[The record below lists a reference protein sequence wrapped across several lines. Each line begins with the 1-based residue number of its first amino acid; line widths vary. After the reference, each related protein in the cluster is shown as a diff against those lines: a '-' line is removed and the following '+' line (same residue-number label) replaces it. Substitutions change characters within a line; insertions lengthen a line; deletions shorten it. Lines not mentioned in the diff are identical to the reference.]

1 MEKEITSFKIFSNS
15 DEKAQKI
22 AKKLQ
27 KEMIFNGF
35 LQKESGFDLA
45 IAVGGDGSFLRMVK
59 ENNFNDDVF
68 YVGVN
73 AGTLGF
79 LQEIKPDE
87 ISEFIQ
93 KLKVQYY
100 KIEETGIQET
110 VVDFDDGIKSFY
122 SLNEVVIREAKL
134 KTAYLDVFI
143 NDVLLENFVGDGLL
157 ISTSCGSTAYNLS
170 FGGSVVYNDLHTLQ
184 ITPIAPLNSKAYK
197 SLINSI
203 IVPENKLIKIIPTKI
218 VKDLH
223 LVVDGENIIF
233 ENVKSIQTK
242 TANKKIK
249 ILRLSVY
256 DYTKVINEKFL
267 N

>member
-1 MEKEITSFKIFSNS
+1 M
-15 DEKAQKI
+15 
-22 AKKLQ
+22 
-27 KEMIFNGF
+27 
-35 LQKESGFDLA
+35 
-45 IAVGGDGSFLRMVK
+45 
-59 ENNFNDDVF
+59 
-68 YVGVN
+68 
-73 AGTLGF
+73 
-79 LQEIKPDE
+79 
-87 ISEFIQ
+87 
-93 KLKVQYY
+93 
-100 KIEETGIQET
+100 
-110 VVDFDDGIKSFY
+110 
-122 SLNEVVIREAKL
+122 
-134 KTAYLDVFI
+134 FI